1 MIVSRAFL
9 ALLLWPVSFAAVA
22 QETCENAPPNDPIG
36 IDLGHQFVIASYANS
51 ADNFTLL
58 GAINHQDYQ
67 RHILELSMNH
77 FRQSGLAGPGPNS
90 RGSTPLA
97 LLSSAVW
104 QLFEVIDR
112 RFAVSSTSYV
122 VWTRGSIRS
131 IYDDV
136 SRTIPT
142 PIKRW
147 IKSTLISCGLLKKKR
162 SISDITETFTEV
174 LAELKTTAFETHGV
188 NVTWAVVG
196 VPDFFN
202 DTLKHAVVQA
212 GQQAGIVILEGAVPP
227 RSFCT
232 HYLNPVVEEDAS
244 VLVIHQG
251 QFHCGAQLYDRPQAR
266 RRRHSGYPYLPL
278 TPWASERIQRRLV
291 DELVSGDAHFRTLIK
306 QGGDLGFLTHAIQ
319 KTRLTLMG
327 YDPAV
332 ELLLGLESLLWNQAS
347 GNGNEGGYDDG
358 EMLDELPINLD
369 SWWPHGNFPDL
380 VLTRSQV
387 TAVEDEYAESLAG
400 SIHAYLQATKGSRKK
415 TGATNAEKV
424 DYAIVLTDHFDGELV
439 RRAVREAVGDGV
451 PILGSLK
458 EITMVADGA
467 ARLAWKRKENLLL
480 RQDSARARHD
490 EL

>member
-1 MIVSRAFL
+1 MIVSRVFL
-9 ALLLWPVSFAAVA
+9 ALLLWSVSFAAVA
-22 QETCENAPPNDPIG
+22 QETCENAPLNEPIG
-36 IDLGHQFVIASYANS
+36 IDLGHHLIMASYANS

-67 RHILELSMNH
+67 KQILELSMNH

-97 LLSSAVW
+97 LMRSAVW
-104 QLFEVIDR
+104 QLFEVIDA

-122 VWTRGSIRS
+122 AWTRGSIRS

-136 SRTIPT
+136 SGAIPI
-142 PIKRW
+142 PIKRR
-147 IKSTLISCGLLKKKR
+147 IRSTLISCGLLKKKL
-162 SISDITETFTEV
+162 SIPDITETFAEVFTEI
-174 LAELKTTAFETHGV
+174 KTMAFEAHSV

-202 DTLKHAVVQA
+202 DTLKHAVMQA
-212 GQQAGIVILEGAVPP
+212 GQQAGITILEEATPP

-232 HYLNPVVEEDAS
+232 HYLNPVIDEDAR

-251 QFHCGAQLYDRPQAR
+251 QFHCGVQLYDGPQTR
-266 RRRHSGYPYLPL
+266 RRRRSGYPYLPL
-278 TPWASERIQRRLV
+278 TPWASERIQRQLV
-291 DELVSGDAHFRTLIK
+291 NEVVNGDPYLRTLVY
-306 QGGDLGFLTHAIQ
+306 QGGDRGFLTHAVQ

-332 ELLLGLESLLWNQAS
+332 ELLLGLEPPLRNEA
-347 GNGNEGGYDDG
+347 GGNEDDDG
-358 EMLDELPINLD
+358 EMLAELPINLD
-369 SWWPHGNFPDL
+369 SWWAHGNFPDL

-387 TAVEDEYAESLAG
+387 TAVADKYVETLAG
-400 SIHAYLQATKGSRKK
+400 SIHAYLQATRQSRKK
-415 TGATNAEKV
+415 TSATKVQRV

-439 RRAVREAVGDGV
+439 RRAVREAIGDGV

-458 EITMVADGA
+458 EMTMAADGA
-467 ARLAWKRKENLLL
+467 ARLAWKRRENLLL
-480 RQDSARARHD
+480 RQNSASARHD

>member
-1 MIVSRAFL
+1 MIVSRVIL

-22 QETCENAPPNDPIG
+22 QEMCENAPPNEPIG
-36 IDLGHQFVIASYANS
+36 IDLGHHLVIASYANS

-67 RHILELSMNH
+67 RQILELSMNH
-77 FRQSGLAGPGPNS
+77 FRQSGLAGPEPNS

-97 LLSSAVW
+97 LMRSAVW
-104 QLFEVIDR
+104 QLFEVIDA

-136 SRTIPT
+136 SGTIPT
-142 PIKRW
+142 RIKRW
-147 IKSTLISCGLLKKKR
+147 IKSTLISCGLLRKKL
-162 SISDITETFTEV
+162 SISDITETFAEV
-174 LAELKTTAFETHGV
+174 LTELKTAAFEAHSV

-232 HYLNPVVEEDAS
+232 HYLNPAVEEDAR

-251 QFHCGAQLYDRPQAR
+251 QFHCGAQLYDGPQTRHR
-266 RRRHSGYPYLPL
+266 RQSGYPYLPL

-306 QGGDLGFLTHAIQ
+306 QGGDRGFLTRAVQ
-319 KTRLTLMG
+319 KTRLTLIG

-332 ELLLGLESLLWNQAS
+332 EMLLGVEEPLRNGA
-347 GNGNEGGYDDG
+347 GGNEYDD
-358 EMLDELPINLD
+358 EEEKTLDELPLNLD
-369 SWWPHGNFPDL
+369 SWWAHGNFPDM
-380 VLTRSQV
+380 VLTRNQV
-387 TAVEDEYAESLAG
+387 TAVEDEYVESLAG
-400 SIHAYLQATKGSRKK
+400 SIHAYLQATRESRKK
-415 TGATNAEKV
+415 TSATKTERV

-439 RRAVREAVGDGV
+439 RHAIREVVGDVV

-458 EITMVADGA
+458 EMTMAADGA
-467 ARLAWKRKENLLL
+467 ARLAWKRRENLLL